1 MDVEPLIK
9 YYLCEDLD
17 RRNPSFYDELI
28 RRSKTLIVNGVK
40 FPMPRRLKELIY
52 YESTFDSKGFRKLR
66 KIPVYSMALARTRA
80 RDLENFDRQLR
91 ESSKGN
97 DSLVDFSHCEAI
109 IRQDSLLEGRESRAE
124 AYLDRQHRKDN
135 R

>member
-1 MDVEPLIK
+1 MDVPSFKK

-17 RRNPSFYDELI
+17 RRNPAFYDELI

-52 YESTFDSKGFRKLR
+52 YESTIDSKGVRKLR
-66 KIPVYSMALARTRA
+66 KIPVYSMALARARM

-91 ESSKGN
+91 EDSERN
-97 DSLVDFSHCEAI
+97 DSNVDFSHCQAI
-109 IRQDSLLEGRESRAE
+109 IRQDSLLEGRESRSE